1 MQVADGRPHLDD
13 GLALQGQD
21 QAEHAVRG
29 RVLRAHVD
37 DDPLAGL
44 EVLRLDGGGDD
55 LVPVLAG
62 DRVDAALGGF
72 GVARS
77 GRCVRRLR
85 HE

>member
-1 MQVADGRPHLDD
+1 MAGRTSTT
-13 GLALQGQD
+13 GLALQRQD

-77 GRCVRRLR
+77 GRRVRRLR
-85 HE
+85 LRHE